1 MASLIRNKPVTA
13 VTDTDRAQVKQV
25 TLAILYGM
33 STAQV
38 ATTLS
43 ISKNKAQ
50 QIKIDFFRRF
60 PRIKQWMVETKEFA
74 RSRSY
79 VNTISGRKRYLDDI
93 NSNDHAKKSQAER
106 QAINTVI
113 QGSAADLMKTAMITI
128 AQNLMRWPDDAESNG
143 TRARPRMLLQ
153 IHDEVILEARENQHD
168 IKRLWDVVQRSC
180 CRDCENKFG
189 LQVPLLL
196 KCSFGRNWG
205 TMTDKLFEGAN
216 KEN

>member
-106 QAINTVI
+106 QV
-113 QGSAADLMKTAMITI
+113 SDLFVTWMN
-128 AQNLMRWPDDAESNG
+128 Q
-143 TRARPRMLLQ
+143 
-153 IHDEVILEARENQHD
+153 REY
-168 IKRLWDVVQRSC
+168 
-180 CRDCENKFG
+180 
-189 LQVPLLL
+189 
-196 KCSFGRNWG
+196 
-205 TMTDKLFEGAN
+205 
-216 KEN
+216 